1 MGASALMTLGM
12 RAMSANYAA
21 LQATGHN
28 IANAN
33 TVGYSRQSAD
43 LATAGGQFTGAGFF
57 GKGVDVATVQRAHSE
72 FLTREAAT
80 TKSIAAAD
88 AARSNQLQQLEKVFS
103 MGEDGLGYA
112 TQQLYSAFV
121 DVVNKPQDAAA
132 RQVVLARTDELA
144 ARFRSAGGQI
154 DTIQAGVTSDLKNNI
169 AAANMLSQRI
179 ADLNQKI
186 AMLKGSGHAPN
197 DLLDQRDLAV
207 NELSRY
213 VQVTTIGA
221 EDGTLS
227 VFIGGGQKLVLGNQ
241 VTKLGAVADPF
252 DASKVQLGIVDA
264 GGTVRAM
271 PDALVTGGAIAG
283 LLRFQ
288 NNDLV
293 HARNLV
299 GQLAA
304 SVAGT
309 LNAQQALGLDLL
321 TPPGAGAPMLAVGAP
336 LTLPSSNNTMA
347 GGVPVASYVNGSGVR
362 VSSVSM
368 AVVDPTQ
375 LKASDYELFADP
387 NLPAGSYQLTRR
399 SDGTAQTVTNGS
411 IVDGFRIDIAAPAPA
426 PRDRFLLQPVGAAAR
441 NVARVLD
448 DPKGIAAASPVSAT
462 FDVDNLGTASL
473 AGLAATS
480 ANPAAPELNATITFT
495 NDTGAYSWELRDAG
509 GALVRS
515 GTGNWTAGQPIRSD
529 AWTPATPAQRYDWA
543 LSLNGVPRSGDT
555 LTLAKTA
562 IASADNGNA
571 KALLALRDAK
581 IVGVQDLGGG
591 TVVPG
596 TTAADAWANVLA
608 DVGVRVQ
615 GAKLAEEMSSTI
627 AADAKAAESE
637 KSGVNL
643 DEEAARLIQ
652 FQQSYQAAAKMLQVA
667 QQVFDTLLQAG
678 GA

>member
-1 MGASALMTLGM
+1 MGASALMSLGM

-28 IANAN
+28 IANVN

-43 LATAGGQFTGAGFF
+43 LETAGGQFTGAGFF
-57 GKGVDVATVQRAHSE
+57 GKGVNVTTIQRAHSD

-80 TKSIAAAD
+80 TKSIASAD

-121 DVVNKPQDAAA
+121 DVVNKPQDASA
-132 RQVVLARTDELA
+132 RQVVLARADELA

-154 DTIQAGVTSDLKNNI
+154 DTIQAGVTSDLKNSI
-169 AAANMLSQRI
+169 TSVNMLSQRI

-197 DLLDQRDLAV
+197 DLLDQRDQAV
-207 NELSRY
+207 NELSQHI
-213 VQVTTIGA
+213 QVSTIGA
-221 EDGTLS
+221 DDGTLS
-227 VFIGGGQKLVLGNQ
+227 VFIGGGQKLVLGSQ
-241 VTKLGAVADPF
+241 VTQLAAMADPF
-252 DASKVQLGIVDA
+252 DPSKLQLGILDA

-271 PDALVTGGAIAG
+271 PTELVTGGAIAG

-288 NNDLV
+288 NHDLV
-293 HARNLV
+293 DARNLV
-299 GQLAA
+299 GQLASA
-304 SVAGT
+304 VAGS

-321 TPPGAGAPMLAVGAP
+321 TPAGAGAPILSVGAP
-336 LTLPSSNNTMA
+336 LTQPSSNNAMA

-368 AVVDPTQ
+368 TVVDSKELQ
-375 LKASDYELFADP
+375 ASDYELFADP
-387 NLPAGSYQLTRR
+387 TLPAGSYQLTRL
-399 SDGTAQTVTNGS
+399 SDGTTQTVTNGS

-441 NVARVLD
+441 NTQRVLD
-448 DPKGIAAASPVSAT
+448 ETKGIAAASPVSAT
-462 FDVDNLGTASL
+462 FGINNVGSASL
-473 AGLAATS
+473 ASLSATS
-480 ANPAAPELNATITFT
+480 ADPAAAELNASITFT

-515 GTGNWTAGQPIRSD
+515 GTGTWTAGQPIRSD
-529 AWTPATPAQRYDWA
+529 AWTPATPAQRYDWE
-543 LSLNGVPRSGDT
+543 LNLNGVPRSGDT
-555 LTLAKTA
+555 LAISKTT

-581 IVGVQDLGGG
+581 IVGQQTLAGG
-591 TVVPG
+591 VVVAG
-596 TTAADAWANVLA
+596 TTTTDAWANVLA
-608 DVGVRVQ
+608 EVGVRVQ
-615 GAKLAEEMSSTI
+615 GAKLSEQMSATI
-627 AADAKAAESE
+627 ADDAKAAQTE